1 MGKRKTPE
9 QLADEER
16 RYRLARGAHTPEEFA
31 QLADDPNQ
39 GIRAAAAH
47 NPDAD
52 AHALARFAVDRFWG
66 VRIEVAHH
74 PNATREIVLG
84 LLEADPRKRGVV
96 HHAARERLLAEGVDF
111 DEDGLPVVE

>member
-16 RYRLARGAHTPEEFA
+16 RYRLARGAHMPEEFE
-31 QLADDPNQ
+31 QLALDPNQ
-39 GIRAAAAH
+39 AIRAAAAQ

-52 AHALARFAVDRFWG
+52 EQALARFAVDRFWG

-74 PNATREIVLG
+74 PNASRELVLG

-96 HHAARERLLAEGVDF
+96 HHAARERLIAEGVVF
-111 DEDGLPVVE
+111 DDEGLPVVE